1 MILIFAL
8 KSATAQTTN
17 TINYQTI
24 LRDASGNPK
33 SNLTVK
39 FRFTITENSNAIFTE
54 EQSLTSNA
62 FGLITT
68 KIGTQNSSDW
78 STINWS
84 NGNEKNL
91 LLEVDETNTGSS
103 YVSLSNTTL
112 VSVPY
117 SLHANKASSIENFPI
132 DLSSLPTS
140 GQVLKWDGTNWTPS
154 TDLQSAG
161 GATYSAGTGI
171 AISAGNVIS
180 NTGDTNAS
188 DDITTS
194 STAGGDITGTFSNLQ
209 IGANAIGTNE
219 IANGSITAADIAS
232 GVIPTALPPSGSAGG
247 DLTGTYPNPTI
258 AANAIGSSEI
268 TDGSITAADIAS
280 GVIPTAL
287 PPSGSAGGDLTGTY
301 PNPTIAANAI
311 GSSEITDGSITAA
324 DIASGVIPTALP
336 PSGSAGGDLTGTYPN
351 PNVVKIQGNAVSA
364 TAPTS
369 GQVLKWDGTNWIP
382 STDLQSTGGATYS
395 AGTGIAISAGNVI
408 SNTGDT
414 NASDDITTS
423 STAGGDISGTFS
435 NLQIGANTIGTN
447 EITNGSI
454 TAADIASGVIPT
466 ALPPSGSAGGD
477 LTGTYPNPNVVK
489 LQGNAVS
496 ATAPTNGQV
505 LKWDGTNWT
514 PSTDLQSAGGATY
527 SAGTG
532 ISISAGNVISNTGD
546 TNASDD
552 ITTSSTAGGD
562 ISGTFS
568 NLQIGANTI
577 GTNEIANGSI
587 TAADIASGVIPTSLP
602 PSGTAGGDLT
612 GTYPNPTI
620 AANAIGSSEITD
632 GSITAADIA
641 SGVIPTSLPPSG
653 SAGGDL
659 NGTYPNPNVVKI
671 QGNAVSATA
680 PTSGQVLKWNGS
692 SWTPST
698 DAGTTYTAG
707 TGISISGTTI
717 SNTGDVSSTNE
728 IQSLSISGT
737 SLSISGGNSVTLPT
751 GTTYIAGT
759 GISISGSTIT
769 NTGDTN
775 ASDDITTSSTAGG
788 DISGTFSNL
797 QIGANTIGTNEI
809 TNGSITAAD
818 IASGVIPTALPP
830 NGSAGGDLT
839 GTYPNPTLTTTGVT
853 AGTYGS
859 ATAIPIIT
867 VDAKGR
873 VTNVD
878 SVILTSSG
886 AVGVSC
892 GAEMT
897 SNQTFAN
904 NTLSTVNFNSEVWDD
919 GSAFNTTNKSFT
931 APTSGVYS
939 FDVSINWEALY
950 GKVTLQAKVGSTVKR
965 TSIDNVPYLQAFT
978 QKMSF
983 VLKLNAGD
991 VVTFEAKQESPS
1003 SKNIIAGSGS
1013 YLNASKVY

>member
-209 IGANAIGTNE
+209 IGANTIGTNE

-258 AANAIGSSEI
+258 TANAIGSSEI

-280 GVIPTAL
+280 GVIPT
-287 PPSGSAGGDLTGTY
+287 S
-301 PNPTIAANAI
+301 
-311 GSSEITDGSITAA
+311 
-324 DIASGVIPTALP
+324 LP

-447 EITNGSI
+447 EIANGSI

-466 ALPPSGSAGGD
+466 ALPPSG
-477 LTGTYPNPNVVK
+477 
-489 LQGNAVS
+489 
-496 ATAPTNGQV
+496 
-505 LKWDGTNWT
+505 
-514 PSTDLQSAGGATY
+514 
-527 SAGTG
+527 
-532 ISISAGNVISNTGD
+532 
-546 TNASDD
+546 
-552 ITTSSTAGGD
+552 
-562 ISGTFS
+562 
-568 NLQIGANTI
+568 
-577 GTNEIANGSI
+577 
-587 TAADIASGVIPTSLP
+587 
-602 PSGTAGGDLT
+602 
-612 GTYPNPTI
+612 
-620 AANAIGSSEITD
+620 
-632 GSITAADIA
+632 
-641 SGVIPTSLPPSG
+641 
-653 SAGGDL
+653 
-659 NGTYPNPNVVKI
+659 
-671 QGNAVSATA
+671 
-680 PTSGQVLKWNGS
+680 
-692 SWTPST
+692 
-698 DAGTTYTAG
+698 
-707 TGISISGTTI
+707 
-717 SNTGDVSSTNE
+717 
-728 IQSLSISGT
+728 
-737 SLSISGGNSVTLPT
+737 
-751 GTTYIAGT
+751 
-759 GISISGSTIT
+759 
-769 NTGDTN
+769 
-775 ASDDITTSSTAGG
+775 
-788 DISGTFSNL
+788 
-797 QIGANTIGTNEI
+797 
-809 TNGSITAAD
+809 
-818 IASGVIPTALPP
+818 
-830 NGSAGGDLT
+830 
-839 GTYPNPTLTTTGVT
+839 
-853 AGTYGS
+853 
-859 ATAIPIIT
+859 
-867 VDAKGR
+867 
-873 VTNVD
+873 
-878 SVILTSSG
+878 
-886 AVGVSC
+886 
-892 GAEMT
+892 
-897 SNQTFAN
+897 
-904 NTLSTVNFNSEVWDD
+904 
-919 GSAFNTTNKSFT
+919 
-931 APTSGVYS
+931 
-939 FDVSINWEALY
+939 
-950 GKVTLQAKVGSTVKR
+950 
-965 TSIDNVPYLQAFT
+965 
-978 QKMSF
+978 
-983 VLKLNAGD
+983 
-991 VVTFEAKQESPS
+991 
-1003 SKNIIAGSGS
+1003 
-1013 YLNASKVY
+1013 